1 MRSDLIDIQVEDYGE
16 DVETADAEK
25 LAAALSK
32 KFSSCDVELYNGGQP
47 IYYYIISVE

>member
-25 LAAALSK
+25 LAAAEQEAPAE
-32 KFSSCDVELYNGGQP
+32 DGEGRQPWTNMANGL
-47 IYYYIISVE
+47 